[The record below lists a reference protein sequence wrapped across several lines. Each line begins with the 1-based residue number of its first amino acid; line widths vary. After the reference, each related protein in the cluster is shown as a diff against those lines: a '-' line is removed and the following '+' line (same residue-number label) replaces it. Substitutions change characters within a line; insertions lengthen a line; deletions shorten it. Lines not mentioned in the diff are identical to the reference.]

1 MAQVVNSISANF
13 HLRELGLNLNG
24 VIEAIGGFM
33 EDIGEVITTA
43 VQQQLEAA
51 RSKFEN
57 MTKAISNL
65 FDRRRL
71 EELSAADFDRVNELM
86 PQAHRQLIEVQ
97 GGLRFLG
104 GVDNRAFAKEQL
116 LLDVHRRLEAHVG
129 KRQLGA
135 PQHGENCG
143 ALGRLARLG
152 SSWLHL
158 SGPVGRWRVSE

>member
-24 VIEAIGGFM
+24 VIEAIGEFM
-33 EDIGEVITTA
+33 EDIGDVIETA
-43 VQQQLEAA
+43 VNQQLAA
-51 RSKFEN
+51 VGLAFEN
-57 MTKAISNL
+57 LKRDISNE
-65 FDRRRL
+65 FGKRRL

-116 LLDVHRRLEAHVG
+116 LLDVHRRLEAHLG
-129 KRQLGA
+129 KRQLEA
-135 PQHGENCG
+135 PQHGETRG
-143 ALGRLARLG
+143 AYRPARA
-152 SSWLHL
+152 
-158 SGPVGRWRVSE
+158 PR

>member
-1 MAQVVNSISANF
+1 
-13 HLRELGLNLNG
+13 
-24 VIEAIGGFM
+24 
-33 EDIGEVITTA
+33 
-43 VQQQLEAA
+43 
-51 RSKFEN
+51 
-57 MTKAISNL
+57 
-65 FDRRRL
+65 
-71 EELSAADFDRVNELM
+71 M

-97 GGLRFLG
+97 GRLLQVGHA
-104 GVDNRAFAKEQL
+104 DNRAFAKDQL

-129 KRQLGA
+129 KRQLEA